1 MASSI
6 TTAFLQYPTPTYV
19 LTASTLGLFLDTT
32 PDAVSSV
39 VAISLLQ
46 LHSQH
51 AHRRQNA
58 LRNHIILLLSLSL
71 ATSVAMLGPS
81 LTALSSPAM
90 SIITLYNMSLVKNTI
105 ALLII
110 QVNTLL
116 SSRISARHATIT
128 LFPALWTSAWYLVAL
143 TSPVGKLFTWTPASG
158 LERYEWLIPYT
169 GSIAVDW
176 VTSSWANILTQFVG
190 SWFMGTARKDTL
202 DEDELIGDLVDAPV
216 SSTSPQAAGSR
227 SLAFGGFLLAL
238 TIPSHIWSEL
248 PTPAYSPGMTPFSV
262 GCILPT
268 LARSKHTRPTLD
280 DYIYE
285 SKQYANR
292 ADVLLWPES
301 AVHFDNPEDRDA
313 AFGQISREVI
323 GSSVAVSFEETV
335 RDVTKPEGRTAIKR
349 LGVAIVNKDGVQ
361 AQYFKQ
367 HLVPVA
373 ESFSIVRWDLPPAI
387 YELPLRA
394 PKGVKSP
401 DWAPAPKFTRP
412 IPLTMS
418 ICLDFAFPT
427 AFTSLTARPSL
438 ILAPGRTWHVSISRM
453 LLEQTRLRAVEIG
466 STALWCDAGEES
478 SANSA
483 LSGIVGAQRRE
494 PYQIGRGSWV
504 QTIGIPYPFDTAGQ
518 TLYARIGSA
527 GGLLVVWLVA
537 ISSAHSLMVV
547 GVSSLG
553 KKRIAAALGGSWDL
567 VRSSWLHQR
576 APPVQEQDLLH

>member
-6 TTAFLQYPTPTYV
+6 ATAFLQYPTPTYV
-19 LTASTLGLFLDTT
+19 LTASTLGLFLNTT
-32 PDAVSSV
+32 PDAVSTV
-39 VAISLLQ
+39 IAISLLQ

-51 AHRRQNA
+51 SHRRHHA
-58 LRNHIILLLSLSL
+58 FRNHIILLLSLSL
-71 ATSVAMLGPS
+71 TTSLAMLGSS
-81 LTALSSPAM
+81 LSALSSLTM
-90 SIITLYNMSLVKNTI
+90 SILTLYTMSLVKNI
-105 ALLII
+105 VALLVIHI
-110 QVNTLL
+110 NTLL
-116 SSRISARHATIT
+116 SSRLSSRHATIT
-128 LFPALWTSAWYLVAL
+128 LFPALWTTAWMLVAT
-143 TSPVGKLFTWTPASG
+143 TSPLGRLSTWTPASG

-176 VTSSWANILTQFVG
+176 VTASWANLLTQFVG
-190 SWFMGTARKDTL
+190 SWFMGTVPKETL
-202 DEDELIGDLVDAPV
+202 DQDEQLGALVDAPV
-216 SSTSPQAAGSR
+216 LPINPHASGSR
-227 SLAFGGFLLAL
+227 TLAFGGFLLAL

-248 PTPAYSPGMTPFSV
+248 PTPAYSPGMTPFSI

-268 LARSKHTRPTLD
+268 LSRSTHARPTLD

-292 ADVLLWPES
+292 ANLLLWPES
-301 AVHFDNPEDRDA
+301 AVHFENPEDRDA
-313 AFGQISREVI
+313 AFGRVSRGI
-323 GSSVAVSFEETV
+323 AGSSVAVSFEETV

-349 LGVAIVNKDGVQ
+349 LGIAIVNRDGVQ

-373 ESFSIVRWDLPPAI
+373 ESFSISRWDLPPAI

-401 DWAPAPKFTRP
+401 DWAPAPNFTRP

-418 ICLDFAFPT
+418 ICLDFAFPS
-427 AFTSLTARPSL
+427 AFTSLDARPSL
-438 ILAPGRTWHVSISRM
+438 ILAPGRTWHVSISKM

-478 SANSA
+478 TENSA

-504 QTIGIPYPFDTAGQ
+504 QTIGIPYPFNSAGQ
-518 TLYARIGSA
+518 TLYARIGSV
-527 GGLLVVWLVA
+527 GGLFMMWLVA
-537 ISSAHSLMVV
+537 IGSAQSIMIL
-547 GVSSLG
+547 SKTSLG
-553 KKRIAAALGGSWDL
+553 KQKLSAALGDSWDL
-567 VRSSWLHQR
+567 VRSSWLHRR
-576 APPVQEQDLLH
+576 APPVQEEDLLH